1 MATNRLSYRVIDVT
15 DVNNMKV
22 GAAVALAPSV
32 AIAGGV
38 ATYSL
43 AVTKGYYAI

>member
-22 GAAVALAPSV
+22 GTAVVLTPSV
-32 AIAGGV
+32 DPVGV